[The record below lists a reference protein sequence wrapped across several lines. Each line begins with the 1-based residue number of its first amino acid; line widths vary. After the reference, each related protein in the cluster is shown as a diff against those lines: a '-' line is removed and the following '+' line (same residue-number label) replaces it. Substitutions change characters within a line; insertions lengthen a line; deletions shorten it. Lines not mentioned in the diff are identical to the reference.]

1 MACWLTQK
9 LKIAEWGAIQ
19 FRVDMLRHALDA
31 PLHVAMLVRRG
42 ADGEPDEVFVL
53 VPDASFM
60 AKFPG
65 FAEIDETFIPTGLD
79 LIVGPGIE
87 FEKRFPEIAGKVRRT
102 TK

>member
-1 MACWLTQK
+1 MANRTKCLC
-9 LKIAEWGAIQ
+9 
-19 FRVDMLRHALDA
+19 
-31 PLHVAMLVRRG
+31 
-42 ADGEPDEVFVL
+42 L

-87 FEKRFPEIAGKVRRT
+87 FENGFLISPINAPHHEIAT
-102 TK
+102 TASPFPDNQSNA

>member
-19 FRVDMLRHALDA
+19 FRVDMLRHALDD
-31 PLHVAMLVRRG
+31 PLHVAMLLRRG
-42 ADGEPDEVFVL
+42 AEDEPDEVFVL
-53 VPDASFM
+53 VPDASFLSN
-60 AKFPG
+60 FPG
-65 FAEIDETFIPTGLD
+65 FAAIDETFIPTGLD

-87 FEKRFPEIAGKVRRT
+87 FEKRFPEIAAKVRRT